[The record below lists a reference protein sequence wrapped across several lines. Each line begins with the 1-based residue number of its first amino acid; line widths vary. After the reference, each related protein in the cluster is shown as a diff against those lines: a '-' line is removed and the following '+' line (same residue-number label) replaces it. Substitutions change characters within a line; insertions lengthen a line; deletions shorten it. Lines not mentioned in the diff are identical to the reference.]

1 MTPKLTKLINVNNNK
16 TLRVCKKKKKV
27 NYRYY
32 NVHINVIINV
42 RLKQQIKESYSSIVN
57 LTSRDFKKTQFR
69 MQKRLS
75 RSSVGGS
82 DKQTSCLNQNPKR
95 GGEKHSKRT

>member
-1 MTPKLTKLINVNNNK
+1 MSTITKHSESA
-16 TLRVCKKKKKV
+16 KKKKLITDTIMFGA
-27 NYRYY
+27 NYI
-32 NVHINVIINV
+32 HINVIINV